1 MYYSVFSSCLRGT
14 YMKCSLNIN
23 LIDKNNLTHVLE
35 SNSRNLS
42 TMFNK
47 SSIQTIMLR
56 KKVQHK
62 KTLKLFS
69 QPLANMRLGMI
80 QIPVSITDCKK
91 NSI

>member
-42 TMFNK
+42 TMFNSPVYK
-47 SSIQTIMLR
+47 PLCWE
-56 KKVQHK
+56 KKYSTK
-62 KTLKLFS
+62 
-69 QPLANMRLGMI
+69 RL
-80 QIPVSITDCKK
+80 
-91 NSI
+91 